1 MLWRHLLRCRY
12 WPQRACQSVA
22 AGAGRCQGIDITQ
35 DACTSPLLYL
45 AFFSQSRHHWNKE
58 RCNKVKA
65 KMMSAVISELMG
77 DHNLDNPVHAV
88 LLTEEEKQEMRKV
101 LDGDIYKL
109 TARRRNYLILRLD

>member
-1 MLWRHLLRCRY
+1 
-12 WPQRACQSVA
+12 
-22 AGAGRCQGIDITQ
+22 
-35 DACTSPLLYL
+35 
-45 AFFSQSRHHWNKE
+45 
-58 RCNKVKA
+58 
-65 KMMSAVISELMG
+65 MMSAVISELMG